1 MNAATPLTVSGDWNG
16 IRLRAF
22 GKGEH
27 NASNALAVA
36 AAALALGVHE
46 SDVAEG
52 LRTFAPLEHRI
63 EPCGSVAGVRC
74 YNDSKATNVDAT
86 RFDDGY
92 TLVEC
97 HLFTG
102 RTHQIRVHMRHI
114 NHACVGD
121 PLYGKC
127 DARADQGLTRQFLH
141 SWRVA
146 FDHPVTGERIEC
158 RDELPWD
165 LAAVLDD
172 LAPRSIG
179 RTAAGDDIVPQLGL
193 LEA

>member
-1 MNAATPLTVSGDWNG
+1 MRVDEEN
-16 IRLRAF
+16 
-22 GKGEH
+22 
-27 NASNALAVA
+27 
-36 AAALALGVHE
+36 
-46 SDVAEG
+46 G
-52 LRTFAPLEHRI
+52 LRSHTIFTLIKRYGDVSYLEA
-63 EPCGSVAGVRC
+63 EL
-74 YNDSKATNVDAT
+74 K
-86 RFDDGY
+86 
-92 TLVEC
+92 
-97 HLFTG
+97 TG

-179 RTAAGDDIVPQLGL
+179 RTAVGDEIVPQLGL